1 MLGALTQSLSGHI
14 PGCMKTSKRNTREE
28 FAAGHGTA
36 SGSGCS
42 ASILQRRYV
51 ADLRPDITDELFV
64 RIEHEGQFAFFPLA
78 TNRRAVADRK
88 AETVRRTVAQSGWR
102 ATGAQFIREFTLA
115 IFWLPNPLTCTY
127 ATLFTTL
134 AEPPTIHRTL
144 TRRVRVA
151 LFEPD
156 AQVRWGLV
164 HWLNQLPD
172 YECVAAHDS
181 AFSFLKSIARLRPD
195 LALFN
200 DPPSTPASEH
210 IQEKLAAELPG
221 QVGFPYGIY
230 SDSDHAWHCVTG
242 VDGGYYYRR
251 RGPRQM
257 LEPIAGLWQTQTPSR
272 DMVES
277 QLRHHIQTLFGLRA
291 APEEA
296 FPGLTNR
303 ERDVLMGLRRGHTDK
318 SLATMLNISSW
329 TVHTHMKSLFDK
341 LGVHTRAE
349 AVAKFFEK

>member
-1 MLGALTQSLSGHI
+1 
-14 PGCMKTSKRNTREE
+14 MKTTKRNTRANSPAPQGGLE
-28 FAAGHGTA
+28 GTA
-36 SGSGCS
+36 CS
-42 ASILQRRYV
+42 ASILRRRYV
-51 ADLRPDITDELFV
+51 ADLRPEIADELFV
-64 RIEHEGQFAFFPLA
+64 RVEHEGQFAFFPLS
-78 TNRRAVADRK
+78 TNRRVVADRQ
-88 AETVRRTVAQSGWR
+88 AETVRQTVAQSGWP
-102 ATGAQFIREFTLA
+102 AAGAQFIREFTLA

-127 ATLFTTL
+127 TSLFTEL
-134 AEPPTIHRTL
+134 AAPPA
-144 TRRVRVA
+144 TRRATAPRVRVA

-156 AQVRWGLV
+156 EQVRWALV
-164 HWLNQLPD
+164 LWLNLLPD

-181 AFSFLKSIARLRPD
+181 ASSFLKGVARTRPD

-200 DPPSTPASEH
+200 DPPCAPASEH

-221 QVGFPYGIY
+221 QVGFAYGTY
-230 SDSDHAWHCVTG
+230 GDSDHAWHCVTG

-251 RGPRQM
+251 RGPKQM
-257 LEPIAGLWQTQTPSR
+257 LDPISGLWQTQTSR
-272 DMVES
+272 EMVEA

-318 SLATMLNISSW
+318 SLAAMLNISSW

>member
-1 MLGALTQSLSGHI
+1 MWPTCDPHF
-14 PGCMKTSKRNTREE
+14 P
-28 FAAGHGTA
+28 
-36 SGSGCS
+36 
-42 ASILQRRYV
+42 
-51 ADLRPDITDELFV
+51 DELFV
-64 RIEHEGQFAFFPLA
+64 RIEHEGQFAFFPLS
-78 TNRRAVADRK
+78 TSRRTEAVRK
-88 AETVRRTVAQSGWR
+88 AEAVRRVVAQSGWR
-102 ATGAQFIREFTLA
+102 VASAKFIREFTLA

-127 ATLFTTL
+127 ATLFTEL
-134 AEPPTIHRTL
+134 AAPPAN
-144 TRRVRVA
+144 RRPAALRARVA

-156 AQVRWGLV
+156 EQVRWALV
-164 HWLNQLPD
+164 HWLNQLPN

-181 AFSFLKSIARLRPD
+181 APAFLKAVARLRPD
-195 LALFN
+195 LVLFN
-200 DPPSTPASEH
+200 DPPCAPASEH

-221 QVGFPYGIY
+221 QVGFAYGVY
-230 SDSDHAWHCVTG
+230 GDSDHAWHCVTG

-251 RGPRQM
+251 RRPMQM
-257 LEPIAGLWQTQTPSR
+257 LEPISGLWQTQTPSR

-277 QLRHHIQTLFGLRA
+277 QLRHHFQTLFGLRA
-291 APEEA
+291 TAEEA

>member
-1 MLGALTQSLSGHI
+1 
-14 PGCMKTSKRNTREE
+14 MKTTSQNQRAN
-28 FAAGHGTA
+28 APAA
-36 SGSGCS
+36 SGEPGVAGCS
-42 ASILQRRYV
+42 ASILRRRYV
-51 ADLRPDITDELFV
+51 ADRRPDIADELFV
-64 RIEHEGQFAFFPLA
+64 RIEYEGQFAFFPLA
-78 TNRRAVADRK
+78 TNQRSVANRK
-88 AETVRRTVAQSGWR
+88 AETMRRTVAQSGWP
-102 ATGAQFIREFTLA
+102 AAGAQFIREFTLA

-127 ATLFTTL
+127 ATLFTALEEPRPIRRSL
-134 AEPPTIHRTL
+134 A
-144 TRRVRVA
+144 RRVSVV

-156 AQVRWGLV
+156 EKIRWGLLQ
-164 HWLNQLPD
+164 WLHQLPD
-172 YECVAAHDS
+172 YECVGAHDS
-181 AFSFLKSIARLRPD
+181 AAAFLKNVARARPD

-200 DPPSTPASEH
+200 DPPCAPASQH
-210 IQEKLAAELPG
+210 IQERLKAELPE
-221 QVGFPYGIY
+221 QVGFSFGIY
-230 SDSDHAWHCVTG
+230 ADSDHAWHCVTG

-251 RGPRQM
+251 RRPTQM
-257 LEPIAGLWQTQTPSR
+257 LEPIAGLWQTQKPSR

-291 APEEA
+291 ASEEA

-318 SLATMLNISSW
+318 SLASMLNISSW

>member
-1 MLGALTQSLSGHI
+1 
-14 PGCMKTSKRNTREE
+14 MKTTKRNTRASSPAPPGELAGADC
-28 FAAGHGTA
+28 AAT
-36 SGSGCS
+36 
-42 ASILQRRYV
+42 ILRRRYV
-51 ADLRPDITDELFV
+51 ADLRPEITDELFV
-64 RIEHEGQFAFFPLA
+64 RIEHEGQFAFFPLS
-78 TNRRAVADRK
+78 TNRREVADHK
-88 AETVRRTVAQSGWR
+88 AETLRRMVAQSGWH
-102 ATGAQFIREFTLA
+102 AAGAQFIREFTLA

-127 ATLFTTL
+127 ATLFTALVAPQPIRRSL
-134 AEPPTIHRTL
+134 AP
-144 TRRVRVA
+144 RVRVA

-156 AQVRWGLV
+156 EKTRWGLL

-172 YECVAAHDS
+172 YECVSAHDS
-181 AFSFLKSIARLRPD
+181 ASAFLKNVARTRPE

-200 DPPSTPASEH
+200 DPPCAPASEH
-210 IQEKLAAELPG
+210 IQERLKAELPD
-221 QVGFPYGIY
+221 QVGFSFGTYA
-230 SDSDHAWHCVTG
+230 DSDHAWHCVTG

-251 RGPRQM
+251 RRPTQM
-257 LEPIAGLWQTQTPSR
+257 LEPISGLWQTQKPSR
-272 DMVES
+272 DVVES

-318 SLATMLNISSW
+318 SLASMLNISSW